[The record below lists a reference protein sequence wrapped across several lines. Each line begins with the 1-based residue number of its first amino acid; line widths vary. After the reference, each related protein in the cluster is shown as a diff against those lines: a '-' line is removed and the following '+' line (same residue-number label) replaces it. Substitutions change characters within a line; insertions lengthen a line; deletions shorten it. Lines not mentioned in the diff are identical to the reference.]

1 MNKLDKA
8 LDRIEKGIELAEDVE
23 GKLTR
28 CTCVKEKMLAVTSAC
43 VVILRPAC
51 RPLAKIL
58 GVSAC
63 DSRYPGSPPS
73 LTPTNAAVVR
83 SFNCRSFEALTH
95 VSPLLACR
103 SS

>member
-1 MNKLDKA
+1 MDKAVEARSRVNKLDKA

-58 GVSAC
+58 GVSVC
-63 DSRYPGSPPS
+63 QFGQTDPVRPS
-73 LTPTNAAVVR
+73 VILR
-83 SFNCRSFEALTH
+83 MQQ
-95 VSPLLACR
+95 
-103 SS
+103 